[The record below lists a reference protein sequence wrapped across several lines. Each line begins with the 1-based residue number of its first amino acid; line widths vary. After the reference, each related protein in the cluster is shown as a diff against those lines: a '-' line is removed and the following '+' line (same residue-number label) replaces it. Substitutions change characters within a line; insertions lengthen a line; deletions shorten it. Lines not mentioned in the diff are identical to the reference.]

1 MTYNTL
7 YLIPARG
14 GSKGIPHKNIKPL
27 NGKSLILYSVEVAR
41 QLAEDADICVT
52 TDDDSIIRVVEEAGL
67 KVPFK
72 RPAELAT
79 DTSGSY
85 EVILHALDFYV
96 QKGIEFDVVVL
107 MQPTSPFRTAQHVK
121 EAMALYDDSLDMVV
135 SVSESAAN
143 PYYSLFEENEN
154 GFLDKSKKGSFTRR
168 QDCPK
173 VYEFNGAIYVMNV
186 KSLRETSISKFTKIK
201 KYEMPRELSIDLD
214 TPLDWMFAEFLM
226 NKNSK

>member
-1 MTYNTL
+1 MTKRTL

-27 NGKSLILYSVEVAR
+27 NGKPLILYSVEVAR
-41 QLAEDADICVT
+41 QLADDADICVT
-52 TDDDSIIRVVEEAGL
+52 TDDDAIIRVVEGSGL

-72 RPAELAT
+72 RPEELAT

-85 EVILHALDFYV
+85 EVILHALDFFE
-96 QKGIEFDVVVL
+96 QKGVIYEVVVL
-107 MQPTSPFRTAQHVK
+107 LQPTSPFRTAQHVK
-121 EAMALYDDSLDMVV
+121 EAIALYHDSLDMVV

-143 PYYSLFEENEN
+143 PYYSLFEENED
-154 GFLDKSKKGSFTRR
+154 GFLDKSKKGNFTRR

-173 VYEFNGAIYVMNV
+173 VYEYNGAIYVMNV
-186 KSLRETSISKFTKIK
+186 KSLREKTIGAFTKTR

-214 TPLDWMFAEFLM
+214 TPMDWEFAEFLS
-226 NKNSK
+226 KHNS

>member
-1 MTYNTL
+1 MTKRTL

-27 NGKSLILYSVEVAR
+27 NGKPLILYSVEVAR
-41 QLAEDADICVT
+41 QLADDTNICVT
-52 TDDDSIIRVVEEAGL
+52 TDDDAIIRVVEEAGL
-67 KVPFK
+67 NVPFK
-72 RPAELAT
+72 RPADLAT

-85 EVILHALDFYV
+85 ELILHALDFYE
-96 QKGIEFDVVVL
+96 QKGVIYDVVVL
-107 MQPTSPFRTAQHVK
+107 FQPTSPFRTAQHVK

-154 GFLDKSKKGSFTRR
+154 GFLDKSKKGNFTRR

-173 VYEFNGAIYVMNV
+173 VYEYNGAIYVMNV
-186 KSLRETSISKFTKIK
+186 KSLREKSLSEFVKIR
-201 KYEMPRELSIDLD
+201 KYEMSRELSIDLD
-214 TPLDWMFAEFLM
+214 TPLDWEFAEFLS
-226 NKNSK
+226 KHNS

>member
-1 MTYNTL
+1 MTKRTL

-27 NGKSLILYSVEVAR
+27 NGKPLILYSVEVAR
-41 QLAEDADICVT
+41 QLADDTNICVT
-52 TDDDSIIRVVEEAGL
+52 TDDDAIIRVVEEAGL
-67 KVPFK
+67 NVPFK

-85 EVILHALDFYV
+85 ELILHALDFYE
-96 QKGIEFDVVVL
+96 QKGVIYDVVVL
-107 MQPTSPFRTAQHVK
+107 FQPTSPFRTAQHVK

-154 GFLDKSKKGSFTRR
+154 GFLDKSKKGNFTRR

-173 VYEFNGAIYVMNV
+173 VYEYNGAIYVMNV
-186 KSLRETSISKFTKIK
+186 KSLREKSLSEFVKIR
-201 KYEMPRELSIDLD
+201 KYEMSRELSIDLD
-214 TPLDWMFAEFLM
+214 TPLDWEFAEFLS
-226 NKNSK
+226 KHNS